1 MKIPR
6 CSVFS
11 CNEKKG
17 VQRFSQRKKLLVEW
31 IQRCFRKDKF
41 NVQNAGICK
50 MYFENSCYERDMR
63 KELLGLESR
72 RLLKPGSV
80 PTLHLPTT
88 HTYPSDSSER
98 ASRAKKRVQPTPHD
112 VIVHDTTLAVTRL
125 FSPI

>member
-1 MKIPR
+1 MPQ

-11 CNEKKG
+11 CSEKKCLH
-17 VQRFSQRKKLLVEW
+17 RFPQGDKTTCQVW

-50 MYFENSCYERDMR
+50 IYFKNSCYERDMR
-63 KELLGLESR
+63 NELLGLEPR

-98 ASRAKKRVQPTPHD
+98 ASRAKKRVQPTADD
-112 VIVHDTTLAVTRL
+112 VIVHDTTLAVTRIL
-125 FSPI
+125 SPI